1 MYDILLRFYSS
12 VSQYFLQIIAEFQV
26 MATFMSPPPSS
37 TILVFHPEDNNIIAI
52 GMEDATIHFYN
63 VRVDEV
69 IS

>member
-1 MYDILLRFYSS
+1 
-12 VSQYFLQIIAEFQV
+12 
-26 MATFMSPPPSS
+26 MSPPPPS
-37 TILVFHPEDNNIIAI
+37 TFLVFHPKDNNIIAI

>member
-1 MYDILLRFYSS
+1 
-12 VSQYFLQIIAEFQV
+12 

-37 TILVFHPEDNNIIAI
+37 TFLVFHPQDNNIIAI

-69 IS
+69 ISLSNRSIC